1 MMRILFFLLF
11 TAVLSIQLSFSQTL
25 RDFKKKTEENTKE
38 RTAMLDLLRSDIKN
52 YLEQDVVFVVNH
64 FKVYGSYAWMEG
76 TVQRKDGKEIVFTE
90 DAYDCCHVEALFKK
104 VNGSWILKENGA
116 FSTDVWYVCIVSNYP
131 EASRQIFSEQILS
144 NQENCG
150 N

>member
-1 MMRILFFLLF
+1 MRIFIFLLF
-11 TAVLSIQLSFSQTL
+11 TTLLSVQLGYGQTL

-64 FKVYGSYAWMEG
+64 FKVYGTYAWMEG
-76 TVQRKDGKEIVFTE
+76 TVQRKDGKEIIFTE
-90 DAYDCCHVEALFKK
+90 DGYDCCHVEALFKK

-116 FSTDVWYVCIVSNYP
+116 FSTDVWYACIVSSYP
-131 EASRQIFSEQILS
+131 EASRQIFSERILS
-144 NQENCG
+144 SQENCTD
-150 N
+150 

>member
-1 MMRILFFLLF
+1 MRILFFLLF
-11 TAVLSIQLSFSQTL
+11 TTLLSAQLGYGQTL

-38 RTAMLDLLRSDIKN
+38 RTAMLDLLRADIKN

-64 FKVYGSYAWMEG
+64 FKVYGTYAWMEG
-76 TVQRKDGKEIVFTE
+76 TVQRKDGKEIIFTE

-104 VNGSWILKENGA
+104 VNGSWILKEHGA
-116 FSTDVWYVCIVSNYP
+116 FSTDVWYVCIVASYP

-144 NQENCG
+144 SQENCTD
-150 N
+150 